1 MQELYGRHF
10 LAALGGF
17 DAIPDQDQ
25 PAIDAHKM
33 WEHLQHGLGPQGR
46 KPVEIDAAAVKVI
59 EQLGV
64 ESGPQIQGTH
74 DAGDAQQ
81 FEAHRQ
87 TGHGGGEP
95 HEGAQARECRA
106 QKKNCIPP
114 DAPQR

>member
-1 MQELYGRHF
+1 MLMQELYGRHF

-64 ESGPQIQGTH
+64 EAGPQGQIGTSRPLTRTRCGNICSTAWVH
-74 DAGDAQQ
+74 KA
-81 FEAHRQ
+81 ESRS
-87 TGHGGGEP
+87 
-95 HEGAQARECRA
+95 RLMLLL
-106 QKKNCIPP
+106 
-114 DAPQR
+114 